1 MMSEQILFSY
11 DSYLEE
17 DYDNEIEH
25 LHEICTNIIAEYGT
39 VVKYGFFGAWDG
51 PKYGGSFI
59 DTPELLFGHITQDF
73 TVPMAI
79 ELKYIDEDD
88 SIAEIQRYSHM
99 TSLDVEAGSLLLLQH
114 HHDGCN
120 QYIIRAVD
128 GPIDDEYNV
137 CEFIEWAE
145 NNSYPIDL
153 DLLISGVRK

>member
-1 MMSEQILFSY
+1 MKEMTEILFTY
-11 DSYLEE
+11 DPYSS
-17 DYDNEIEH
+17 DDNDLAIDN
-25 LHEICTNIIAEYGT
+25 LHEMCTNIINEYGT

-59 DTPELLFGHITQDF
+59 TTAKDLFGHITQDF
-73 TVPMAI
+73 TVPMTI

-88 SIAEIQRYSHM
+88 CVAEIQRYAHM
-99 TSLDVEAGSLLLLQH
+99 TSLDVKEGSLLLLQH

-137 CEFIEWAE
+137 YEFIEWVE
-145 NNSYPIDL
+145 NNSYPIDR
-153 DLLISGVRK
+153 GVL

>member
-1 MMSEQILFSY
+1 MEDIIFGY
-11 DSYLEE
+11 DPYLDKDYE
-17 DYDNEIEH
+17 DEIEH
-25 LHEICTNIIAEYGT
+25 LHEICMNIIAEYGT

-59 DTPELLFGHITQDF
+59 SDPKILFGHITQDF

-79 ELKYIDEDD
+79 ELRYIDEDD
-88 SIAEIQRYSHM
+88 SVAEIQRYSHM
-99 TSLDVEAGSLLLLQH
+99 TSLDVQAGSLLLLQH
-114 HHDGCN
+114 HHDRCN

-145 NNSYPIDL
+145 NNSYPIERSV
-153 DLLISGVRK
+153 I